1 MSSSS
6 NISAGGGMDKRKLDR
21 ISTSRRSNR
30 LEDTGYLKGL
40 YNWKYVS
47 HDWDNVS
54 RILFYMVEIMEINV
68 LSLI

>member
-1 MSSSS
+1 
-6 NISAGGGMDKRKLDR
+6 
-21 ISTSRRSNR
+21 
-30 LEDTGYLKGL
+30 LEDSEYLKEL